1 MKFITNLA
9 QSYPYLI
16 VSILSALTLNTP
28 IASAE
33 NITVIEGPN
42 NFPNGSTSEM
52 VRPSNYSYGNGRSS
66 YHPRYSPRN
75 TVPYRLSPTAEG
87 SPYFS
92 YPRTF
97 TPQTFTPRTASPS
110 PEPRQTQPTMGLT
123 YTSQGGLDYFSMYLE
138 WGNIAAQQK
147 QPQVALS
154 WYQKALAM
162 RPADKNLL
170 RTIQSLQT
178 PARK

>member
-1 MKFITNLA
+1 MRFIKNPVQPCA
-9 QSYPYLI
+9 YLT
-16 VSILSALTLNTP
+16 VSILSALILNP
-28 IASAE
+28 SIASAE

-52 VRPSNYSYGNGRSS
+52 VRPSNYSYGNGGSP
-66 YHPRYSPRN
+66 YHPRYSPPN
-75 TVPYRLSPTAEG
+75 TVPYRLSPTPEG

-92 YPRTF
+92 YPKTF
-97 TPQTFTPRTASPS
+97 YPPTSYFPS
-110 PEPRQTQPTMGLT
+110 AEPRQTQPTMGLT
-123 YTSQGGLDYFSMYLE
+123 YTSQGGLDYFSMYME
-138 WGNIAAQQK
+138 WGNIAVQQN
-147 QPQVALS
+147 QPQVALN

-162 RPADKNLL
+162 RPTDKNLL